1 MSKTILADVSGF
13 TPIIDQLAEQYGLMR
28 AAIFG
33 RIWRFCQMEDGVC
46 RASLDTIAS
55 SLGIDKAT
63 VMRHASE
70 LVKDGYLKDL
80 TPDLRNRPHVYAD
93 TGKASIKIGI
103 GAAVA
108 QCNTDQ
114 KTVAPRNTSV
124 APRNTSVA
132 QRNATVAESQLSKDT
147 KKDQKKDTQE
157 TLEADDLSSRIDAH
171 LHTLYNGQYA
181 RLNPVI
187 RVDDVFGVITIGVET
202 DSPQLAAQVRTYL
215 KGLKARHKVKVVQT
229 PAVTSSADLTAA
241 QRARIPYRLAYEQAR
256 GGPVRWEYDAVEDLD
271 WLISIGCPPAHLAD
285 EYRRNAADPYWQG
298 KPVPFKVLVKNYI
311 PPKKSPAATE
321 CYT

>member
-147 KKDQKKDTQE
+147 KKDQIG
-157 TLEADDLSSRIDAH
+157 RAH
-171 LHTLYNGQYA
+171 
-181 RLNPVI
+181 V
-187 RVDDVFGVITIGVET
+187 
-202 DSPQLAAQVRTYL
+202 
-215 KGLKARHKVKVVQT
+215 
-229 PAVTSSADLTAA
+229 
-241 QRARIPYRLAYEQAR
+241 
-256 GGPVRWEYDAVEDLD
+256 
-271 WLISIGCPPAHLAD
+271 
-285 EYRRNAADPYWQG
+285 
-298 KPVPFKVLVKNYI
+298 
-311 PPKKSPAATE
+311 
-321 CYT
+321 